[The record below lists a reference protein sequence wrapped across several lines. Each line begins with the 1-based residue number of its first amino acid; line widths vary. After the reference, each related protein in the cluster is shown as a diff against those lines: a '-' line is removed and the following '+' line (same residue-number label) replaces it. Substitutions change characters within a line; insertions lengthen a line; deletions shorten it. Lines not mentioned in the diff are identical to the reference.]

1 MNFFN
6 NKNATAKK
14 PVIRKEVVHV
24 PAKQLLSNPSSASP
38 SPQPA
43 RRPGPPKDR
52 FQLSGTSG
60 LKSRPAAPSKPLK
73 SAAQRALAPSRG
85 VKRRSATPQPQGP
98 MFSDDEDDDS
108 SDIGGSDSDAS
119 RKRIKS
125 SVSSIE
131 DAGPRRTL
139 ASETVWKDGDEV
151 SFIHAA
157 ELTSGDQES
166 KFVRPWDGQ
175 ETKVV
180 RLQYPSRKETE
191 RFELKWPKGESDD
204 YKPMEDLKETVKQI
218 CKHYLPDDAADREND
233 ADNIDSFERRFN
245 RAWQRKDVD
254 EYVKTVKRFN
264 QMLKPLIANG
274 TVHRE
279 LMRQQHMDLEWVKR
293 ILDQTYARTV
303 SPRVETLRAYKN
315 GSDNVYGELLP
326 RFVSEVFRETRLNH
340 EQIFVDLGSGVGNV
354 VLQAALEVGCESW
367 GIEMMPNPC
376 DLAELQAKEFP
387 ARAKLWGLNVGAVR
401 LLRGD
406 FTENQEIGAVLKK
419 ADVVLVNNQA
429 FTPELNDRLMSMFL
443 DLKEGCQV
451 VSLRPFVPEGHKI
464 TMRNADAACNMFVQR
479 RREYFSNSVSWT
491 DRNGSYYYATKDF
504 GPLRAFKKKYGLA

>member
-1 MNFFN
+1 
-6 NKNATAKK
+6 
-14 PVIRKEVVHV
+14 
-24 PAKQLLSNPSSASP
+24 
-38 SPQPA
+38 
-43 RRPGPPKDR
+43 
-52 FQLSGTSG
+52 
-60 LKSRPAAPSKPLK
+60 
-73 SAAQRALAPSRG
+73 
-85 VKRRSATPQPQGP
+85 

-108 SDIGGSDSDAS
+108 SDIGASDSDAS

-131 DAGPRRTL
+131 DTGPRRTL
-139 ASETVWKDGDEV
+139 ASESVWKDGDV
-151 SFIHAA
+151 LHFVHAE

-180 RLQYPSRKETE
+180 RLRYPNTKESE
-191 RFELKWPKGESDD
+191 RFELKLPKGESDD

-218 CKHYLPDDAADREND
+218 CKHYLPDEVADRESD
-233 ADNIDSFERRFN
+233 ADNIESFERRFN
-245 RAWQRKDVD
+245 RAWQRRDVD
-254 EYVKTVKRFN
+254 EYVEIVKDFN
-264 QMLKPLIANG
+264 RLLKKHIENG
-274 TVHRE
+274 SVHRV

-303 SPRVETLRAYKN
+303 SPRVETLKAYKN

-326 RFVSEVFRETRLNH
+326 RFVSKIFQETHLNH

-354 VLQAALEVGCESW
+354 ALQAALEVGCESW

-406 FTENQEIGAVLKK
+406 FTENREIGAVLKK

-451 VSLRPFVPEGHKI
+451 VSLRPFCPQPHHI
-464 TMRNADAACNMFVQR
+464 TMRNVDAACNMFVQR
-479 RREYFSNSVSWT
+479 PKEYFSNSVSWT
-491 DRNGSYYYATKDF
+491 DRNGSYFIAKKDF
-504 GPLRAFKKKYGLA
+504 GPLRKFKREHRLP